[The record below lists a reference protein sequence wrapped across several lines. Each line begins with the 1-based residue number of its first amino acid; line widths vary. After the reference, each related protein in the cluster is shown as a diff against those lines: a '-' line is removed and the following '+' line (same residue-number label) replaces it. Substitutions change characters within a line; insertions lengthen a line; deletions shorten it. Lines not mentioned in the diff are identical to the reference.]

1 MLGLLWIIAQIP
13 RKNTAG
19 AYRLH
24 DVGSQGFTLC
34 DPSVLAA
41 AVENQ
46 INTLPG
52 VVTSAALLRGTAKAP
67 DLTLKVTVND
77 RADVR
82 DLIHRIQTSTLPE
95 LSNAWT
101 RPCSAAGCRS
111 TSADESKAPEPL
123 CIPPAPSST
132 SNWSFRATQRSCR
145 FSSRLHRCQYT
156 LHMPT
161 PTEPWWTNGSFEY
174 GTNLFWVRAGIFLRQ
189 GGIEAAGQLI
199 NGCDSLRQLQ
209 VPVIT
214 SWPRVKACCQDEFVQ
229 QIVNDLFD
237 LVP

>member
-13 RKNTAG
+13 RKNMAG

-123 CIPPAPSST
+123 CIPRHRRPLAIGPFMRRSVPAGSVVVCTDASTPCTCQRPPNLGGPTALSNMGRICAGCAPVSSSDRAALRRPVSSST
-132 SNWSFRATQRSCR
+132 DVIPLGSCKYQ
-145 FSSRLHRCQYT
+145 S
-156 LHMPT
+156 
-161 PTEPWWTNGSFEY
+161 
-174 GTNLFWVRAGIFLRQ
+174 
-189 GGIEAAGQLI
+189 
-199 NGCDSLRQLQ
+199 
-209 VPVIT
+209 
-214 SWPRVKACCQDEFVQ
+214 
-229 QIVNDLFD
+229 
-237 LVP
+237 